1 MTIRSAPGWTVAL
14 LLSGC
19 ATDRPA
25 NRLEV
30 DWRSDSLSGRL
41 AAPVLATWC
50 TGRARLL
57 VAASAGDSGFA
68 VMVLPADS
76 LAVAP
81 VPGSYPVGD
90 PGAARIL
97 RPSAA
102 LALRRQEESRGAG
115 YQSRSG
121 TLDLAPGEGG
131 GWRAEFDGRIVSI
144 AGSDTLTVRG
154 EFRLAADPVAGACD
168 DSVSAGAPADTLP

>member
-1 MTIRSAPGWTVAL
+1 MTIRSARGWAAAL
-14 LLSGC
+14 LLGGC
-19 ATDRPA
+19 ATDRTA

-30 DWRSDSLSGRL
+30 DWQSDSLSGSL
-41 AAPVLATWC
+41 AAPALATWC
-50 TGRARLL
+50 TGRGRLL

-68 VMVLPADS
+68 VMVLPADT
-76 LAVAP
+76 LAAAP

-121 TLDLAPGEGG
+121 SLDLAPGEGG
-131 GWRAEFDGRIVSI
+131 GWRAEFEGRIVSI
-144 AGSDTLTVRG
+144 TGSETLAVRG
-154 EFRLAADPVAGACD
+154 DFRLATDPVAGACD
-168 DSVSAGAPADTLP
+168 DTASAGAPADTLP

>member
-1 MTIRSAPGWTVAL
+1 VTIRSAPGWATAL
-14 LLSGC
+14 LVAGC
-19 ATDRPA
+19 ATDRTA
-25 NRLEV
+25 DRLEV
-30 DWRSDSLSGRL
+30 GWQSDSLSGRL
-41 AAPVLATWC
+41 AAPAVATWC
-50 TGRARLL
+50 TGRGRLL
-57 VAASAGDSGFA
+57 VSASAGDSGFA
-68 VMVLPADS
+68 VTVLPADS

-121 TLDLAPGEGG
+121 SLDLAPGEGG

-144 AGSDTLTVRG
+144 TGNETLAVRG
-154 EFRLAADPVAGACD
+154 EFRLAADPVAEACD
-168 DSVSAGAPADTLP
+168 DTVSAGAPTDTLP

>member
-1 MTIRSAPGWTVAL
+1 MAL
-14 LLSGC
+14 LLAGC
-19 ATDRPA
+19 APDRA
-25 NRLEV
+25 ADRLEV
-30 DWRSDSLSGRL
+30 GWESDSLSGRL
-41 AAPVLATWC
+41 AGPAVATWC
-50 TGRARLL
+50 SGRGGLL
-57 VAASAGDSGFA
+57 VSASAGDSGFA
-68 VMVLPADS
+68 VTVFPVDS

-121 TLDLAPGEGG
+121 SLDLAPGEGG

-144 AGSDTLTVRG
+144 TGRETLTVRG
-154 EFRLAADPVAGACD
+154 KFRLAADPVAGACD
-168 DSVSAGAPADTLP
+168 DTVSASVPVDTLP

>member
-1 MTIRSAPGWTVAL
+1 MTTRSVRGLATAL
-14 LLSGC
+14 LLAGC
-19 ATDRPA
+19 ATDRAA

-30 DWRSDSLSGRL
+30 DWQSDSLSGRL
-41 AAPVLATWC
+41 VESALATWC
-50 TGRARLL
+50 TGRGRLL
-57 VAASAGDSGFA
+57 VTATAGDSGFA
-68 VMVLPADS
+68 VTVLPADS
-76 LAVAP
+76 LAAAP

-90 PGAARIL
+90 PGAARLL

-121 TLDLAPGEGG
+121 SLELAPSQG

-144 AGSDTLTVRG
+144 TGNETLTVRG

-168 DSVSAGAPADTLP
+168 DTASTGTPADPLP